1 MHSNVRSSN
10 NLDDGDCETGGG
22 WVIVIVEA
30 ADELVKNE
38 ASSE

>member
-22 WVIVIVEA
+22 WVIVEA